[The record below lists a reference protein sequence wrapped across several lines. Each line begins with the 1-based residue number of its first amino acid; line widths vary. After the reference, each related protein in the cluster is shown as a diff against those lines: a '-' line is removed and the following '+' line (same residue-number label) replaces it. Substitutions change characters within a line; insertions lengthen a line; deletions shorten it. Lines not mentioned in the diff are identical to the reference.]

1 MSKIKEF
8 TVSSKRSVQIHGEF
22 FTFECSELI
31 SLDKK
36 DDIEKA
42 RFEAWERV
50 NNEVDNQVID
60 ASKM

>member
-8 TVSSKRSVQIHGEF
+8 TVSSKRSVQVHGEF
-22 FTFECSELI
+22 FTFGCSELI
-31 SLDKK
+31 SLDEK
-36 DDIEKA
+36 DDIEKV
-42 RFEAWERV
+42 RFDAWVRV

>member
-31 SLDKK
+31 SLDEK
-36 DDIEKA
+36 DDIEKQDLKLGK
-42 RFEAWERV
+42 EL
-50 NNEVDNQVID
+50 IM
-60 ASKM
+60 K